1 MGYSIANTIVP
12 LLSGP
17 FFGRFGKWAGV
28 TVIAATITTGIFIV
42 WFGMLASNFWVVL
55 LGRTIYG
62 LGGESVFVGVD
73 ILVTKWFRGAE
84 IGFAYGLIQAAGQAG
99 SFTVLYTVPS
109 LVEHYGN
116 SINEVCVLQ
125 QPRAAAAAARALPA
139 GHCLAPPP
147 PLPRSFFLSVLL
159 ACIAFTC
166 LGLARLIEK
175 TAYGKKRAK
184 LVQQVGDAHLMEDDT
199 AVGVTRA
206 GGFAASVLDDALRA
220 KEREAAAAAK
230 KGAAAAAGGKRDKP
244 MPEERLSLLKDDP
257 VSIADG
263 ELAAAAEA
271 AADEAEEE
279 AAQQD
284 TDVVSPALQAQL
296 EDNLRLL
303 RCIPP
308 LYHAFL
314 FLGFGHLVTLSWRFY
329 AVMGGIICYSSAF
342 YTFLAFGPA
351 WLQATFQF
359 SDVQAGQTAGI
370 IAIFSMIVSPTMGLV
385 MDKRGGQRYVCFAAM
400 LSSMLWFV
408 VMGFSAAP
416 PQLSIVFAGISYSLL
431 PASLY
436 PLLPEVVP
444 AESFTIV
451 YAVLNAAI
459 NLVFTAVLAIAGVVL
474 GADTAAL
481 GATRGAQAA
490 ALGARALHAA
500 ATAMEPR
507 HLQAWAND
515 TNICTNSCTQSAENA
530 GEALPEAGN
539 FKYVFTMF
547 VTITSVGCIAT
558 GAIALDAYRSGNA
571 WTPLAAHH

>member
-1 MGYSIANTIVP
+1 M
-12 LLSGP
+12 
-17 FFGRFGKWAGV
+17 
-28 TVIAATITTGIFIV
+28 
-42 WFGMLASNFWVVL
+42 
-55 LGRTIYG
+55 
-62 LGGESVFVGVD
+62 
-73 ILVTKWFRGAE
+73 
-84 IGFAYGLIQAAGQAG
+84 
-99 SFTVLYTVPS
+99 
-109 LVEHYGN
+109 
-116 SINEVCVLQ
+116 
-125 QPRAAAAAARALPA
+125 
-139 GHCLAPPP
+139 
-147 PLPRSFFLSVLL
+147 LL

-220 KEREAAAAAK
+220 KEREAAASAK
-230 KGAAAAAGGKRDKP
+230 KGAAAAVGGKRDKP
-244 MPEERLSLLKDDP
+244 TPEERLSLLKDDP

-263 ELAAAAEA
+263 ELTAEA

-279 AAQQD
+279 AAQLD
-284 TDVVSPALQAQL
+284 TDVVSPALQAQM

-370 IAIFSMIVSPTMGLV
+370 IAIFSMIVSPSMGLV
-385 MDKRGGQRYVCFAAM
+385 MDKRGGQRYVCFGAM

-474 GADTAAL
+474 GADTATL

-490 ALGARALHAA
+490 ALGARALHMAA
-500 ATAMEPR
+500 ASMEPR
-507 HLQAWAND
+507 RTQYWDLAD
-515 TNICTNSCTQSAENA
+515 DSNICTNNCTQAAEHA
-530 GEALPEAGN
+530 GEALPDAEN